1 MQEQVINPTT
11 VKKRTN
17 ILRRL
22 DPAYIILL
30 VALVVAAFW
39 IMKLSRGQ
47 AATLRA
53 MANVEGTLS
62 GPQSA
67 EAGDIVPPFKT
78 QSLSGEPAEI
88 TYNGTSKYLLYIFSP
103 SCDVCQHEIPTIN
116 KLYPRLQ
123 ENGYQ
128 VKGVSIDDIDRSRER
143 LQGKE
148 LAFDVLIMPNM
159 AVQRTYR
166 VVSVPQIMLV
176 SAKGQVEWVHYGALT
191 SDNLSGLLSKAAK

>member
-123 ENGYQ
+123 ENGCQ

-191 SDNLSGLLSKAAK
+191 GDNLSGLLSKAAK